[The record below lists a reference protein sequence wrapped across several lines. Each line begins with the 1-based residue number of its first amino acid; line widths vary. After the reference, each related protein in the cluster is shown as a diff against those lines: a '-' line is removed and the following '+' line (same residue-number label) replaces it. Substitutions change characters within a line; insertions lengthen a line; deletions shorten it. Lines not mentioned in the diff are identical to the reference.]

1 MTAGPAPSPVSA
13 RPGVEEAKAALLA
26 DDLDFSAGSLVGEWV
41 RGHAL
46 PVVAVAGI
54 AGVLLARSRTL
65 RRITMA
71 ALLAPAVRREVMR
84 HAAEIIRSVTARR

>member
-1 MTAGPAPSPVSA
+1 MNAGPAPSPPFA

-26 DDLDFSAGSLVGEWV
+26 EDLQFSAGSVVGEWV

-46 PVVAVAGI
+46 PVVVGAAV

-65 RRITMA
+65 RRIAMA
-71 ALLAPAVRREVMR
+71 ALLTPAVRREAMR
-84 HAAEIIRSVTARR
+84 QAAEIVRGIAGR